1 MAKKISPN
9 DLFTEQDIFKG
20 IRKSAEETIKI
31 MNKLQGELKQ
41 TAQDLKSS
49 IGGTKFDSGKAIKNF
64 TKETKE
70 ALKVQKE
77 YAQTQKVVAQAEQQ
91 RQKAI
96 QQAEVTEQKRN
107 QTKKTELDLARK
119 QQLAKER
126 ENKARERGK
135 KLAQDEA
142 NAYKKLVKATRDL
155 KNQSKDLGAQML
167 ILEQSGK
174 KNTAEYRKLS
184 QEYNKVTRSAKKGDA
199 QLKKLDKTV
208 GDNFRNVGNYRGAI
222 SKLSSVLGTLGIA
235 FGISTVVRGAF
246 NSITSFEDANA
257 KLSATLGTTT
267 SQTQDLQDVQRE
279 LGRTTSFTAG
289 EVAELQVELAKL
301 GFSQDEIKNST
312 EGILLLA
319 KASGTDLANAS
330 EIAGSTLRAFGLETS
345 QTGHLA
351 DVMAKSFSSSALDIT
366 KFKES
371 MKFVAPV
378 SKSANVSLEET
389 TALLSILANNGLKG
403 SQAGTSLKRI
413 MSEMAKTGK
422 PLKEALQDVADAG
435 IDLTSAQDEVGRSA
449 QTSLLILADNIDKI
463 DGFTSKYENAD
474 GSAKAM
480 AETMDNTLSGSIK
493 RLGSAWEGF
502 LLDMNDGTGASN
514 SLREAIDFLSTNLV
528 TIMET
533 VVTLTEIWIK
543 YKAIVTITALQNKL
557 LASGFMQIG
566 KNIGGLKG
574 VIGGI
579 SAGFKQLGQAIMTNI
594 VGIVVV
600 ALAGVYAQY
609 SKVQDILETTTEN
622 QHDLNRAVLE
632 AEQGYKKEQK
642 ELKRVY
648 DALLDTNAG
657 SEERARLI
665 DTINNKYGTTLKNL
679 KDEKKFVDQVTTSY
693 QQQMAT
699 LKEKSKL
706 EIARIKFEKS
716 QGYLAESEIAYD
728 RGREAIK
735 IYRAKYRKTVTGFFR
750 EIGGLFVEN
759 EADLEEQN
767 SALFDV
773 YNSARKS
780 ADAYEKDYLKLQAD
794 FDKGP
799 LSTTTT
805 TTVTGGVPGGGRKKE
820 YDTSIKEF
828 NQYFQDY
835 FAIVKRIEALKEDER
850 KRGAMDIIEG
860 DIQNAVKRATET
872 GEAEVEIIEDQL
884 TKEFNI
890 RIANA
895 EKIAKKEKA
904 QRKATFNQQNRER
917 YSLLKEEYEAKLKAI
932 PVTATAERKELANAI
947 KLRMEQLTAQMLD
960 EQNTIIVA
968 NQETDAKLKANKEKL
983 NDELL
988 DAQNDYNDAI
998 NDGLEEYADNVSN
1011 KNAEELAETKAKND
1025 AIVEAEAE
1033 KWNTLNTF
1041 VQNSAQFFIDQSNR
1055 KIEQIDKEINKAKE
1069 SYDFFKQL
1077 AVNGNIDAKDSLA
1090 EQQRIIDEA
1099 EAKKLKQ
1106 QRIQQA
1112 IELTSSALGTYNNYV
1127 SQGKDDA
1134 LAKTISD
1141 IGLLQTFINS
1151 LPAFYDGTE
1160 DTGANGRGVDGRGG
1174 FNAILHPN
1182 ERVIPK
1188 HLNDQ
1193 LGGLSNEDL
1202 TDIATKYK
1210 LNGLKSDSQV
1220 MSALDLSLLGS
1231 KIDNLTAV
1239 VKDKPE
1245 TNIELGSITQSLVEI
1260 VHKTKRGNTTEFNR
1274 FKVKK

>member
-1 MAKKISPN
+1 
-9 DLFTEQDIFKG
+9 
-20 IRKSAEETIKI
+20 
-31 MNKLQGELKQ
+31 
-41 TAQDLKSS
+41 
-49 IGGTKFDSGKAIKNF
+49 
-64 TKETKE
+64 
-70 ALKVQKE
+70 
-77 YAQTQKVVAQAEQQ
+77 
-91 RQKAI
+91 
-96 QQAEVTEQKRN
+96 
-107 QTKKTELDLARK
+107 
-119 QQLAKER
+119 
-126 ENKARERGK
+126 
-135 KLAQDEA
+135 
-142 NAYKKLVKATRDL
+142 
-155 KNQSKDLGAQML
+155 ML
-167 ILEQSGK
+167 LLEQSGK

-208 GDNFRNVGNYRGAI
+208 GDNFRNVGNYKGAI

-267 SQTQDLQDVQRE
+267 SQTQDLQAVQRE

-345 QTGHLA
+345 ETGHLA

-389 TALLSILANNGLKG
+389 TALLSILANNGVKG

-435 IDLTSAQDEVGRSA
+435 LNLTSAQDEVGRSA
-449 QTSLLILADNIDKI
+449 QTSLLILGDNIDKI
-463 DGFTSKYENAD
+463 DGFTQMYNTAD

-514 SLREAIDFLSTNLV
+514 SLREAIDFLSEN
-528 TIMET
+528 
-533 VVTLTEIWIK
+533 LTEIMS
-543 YKAIVTITALQNKL
+543 VVVTALEIWVKYQLVIK
-557 LASGFMQIG
+557 ASALSTRLMNLEFIKMGR
-566 KNIGGLKG
+566 NIGGLKG
-574 VIGGI
+574 LVQGVRGAFQKLGG
-579 SAGFKQLGQAIMTNI
+579 AIQQNI
-594 VGIVVV
+594 VGLT
-600 ALAGVYAQY
+600 ALVGFNIYNQF
-609 SKVQDILETTTEN
+609 KRINDITASYGQTLGE
-622 QHDLNRAVLE
+622 VS
-632 AEQGYKKEQK
+632 KEQK
-642 ELKRVY
+642 KLTENTEKQKKES
-648 DALLDTNAG
+648 ALLFDELRNGNLTYD
-657 SEERARLI
+657 ERQNVI
-665 DTINNKYGTTLKNL
+665 DKINKQYGTTLKNMEDEVL
-679 KDEKKFVDQVTTSY
+679 FIKQIDDAQKDLIKTLDTKLAFTKAEARVRILSQRKEEIKAELDSISATIEQMGTMDYLVGNLFRFFGATS
-693 QQQMAT
+693 
-699 LKEKSKL
+699 S
-706 EIARIKFEKS
+706 
-716 QGYLAESEIAYD
+716 
-728 RGREAIK
+728 
-735 IYRAKYRKTVTGFFR
+735 V
-750 EIGGLFVEN
+750 
-759 EADLEEQN
+759 DLENQY
-767 SALFDV
+767 SANFQVFLKLLDEV
-773 YNSARKS
+773 EEA
-780 ADAYEKDYLKLQAD
+780 EKDYEKLFKAMA
-794 FDKGP
+794 
-799 LSTTTT
+799 
-805 TTVTGGVPGGGRKKE
+805 VTGSNAGGGAPVPNPPGASSKKK
-820 YDTSIKEF
+820 YNTAIKDF
-828 NQYFQDY
+828 NKYFNDY
-835 FAIVKRIEALKEDER
+835 FAIVKRIDALKEEER

-872 GEAEVEIIEDQL
+872 GEAEVEIIEQQL
-884 TKEFNI
+884 ADEFNI

-895 EKIAKKEKA
+895 EKLAKKEKA
-904 QRKATFNQQNRER
+904 LRKADFDQQNRER
-917 YSLLKEEYEAKLKAI
+917 YALLKADYDAKLKAI
-932 PVTATAERKELANAI
+932 PVTETAKRKELGKNFTTR
-947 KLRMEQLTAQMLD
+947 LRQLEAQMLD

-968 NQETDAKLKANKEKL
+968 NQETDEKLKASKEKL

-988 DAQNDYNDAI
+988 DAQNDYNEAI
-998 NDGLEEYADNVSN
+998 NEGLEEYADNVN
-1011 KNAEELAETKAKND
+1011 EKNEQELTETKAKND
-1025 AIVEAEAE
+1025 AIIEAEAE

-1077 AVNGNIDAKDSLA
+1077 AVNGNIDAKQSLA

-1112 IELTSSALGTYNNYV
+1112 IELTSSALNTYNNYA

-1141 IGLLQTFINS
+1141 IGLLQAFINS

-1193 LGGLSNEDL
+1193 LGGLSNEEL
-1202 TDIATKYK
+1202 TEIATKYK

>member
-20 IRKSAEETIKI
+20 IRKSAEQTIKI

-119 QQLAKER
+119 QQQAKER

-142 NAYKKLVKATRDL
+142 NAYKQLVKATRDL

-167 ILEQSGK
+167 LLEQSGK

-208 GDNFRNVGNYRGAI
+208 GDNFRNVGNYKGAI

-267 SQTQDLQDVQRE
+267 SQTQDLQEVQRE

-389 TALLSILANNGLKG
+389 TALLSILANNGVKG

-422 PLKEALQDVADAG
+422 PLKEALQDVANAG
-435 IDLTSAQDEVGRSA
+435 LDLTSAQDEVGRSA
-449 QTSLLILADNIDKI
+449 QTSLLILGDNIDKI
-463 DGFTSKYENAD
+463 DGFTAKYENAD

-480 AETMDNTLSGSIK
+480 AETMDDTLSGSIK

-609 SKVQDILETTTEN
+609 SKVQDILATTTEN

-632 AEQGYKKEQK
+632 AQQGYKKEKK
-642 ELKRVY
+642 ELKNVY

-665 DTINNKYGTTLKNL
+665 DIINSKYGTTLKNL
-679 KDEKKFVDQVTTSY
+679 KDEKKFNDQVTDSY
-693 QQQMAT
+693 RTQMDV
-699 LKEKSKL
+699 LKQKSIL

-728 RGREAIK
+728 RGFEAIQL
-735 IYRAKYRKTVTGFFR
+735 YRDKYSKTVVGFFR
-750 EIGGLFVEN
+750 EVGGLFVEN

-794 FDKGP
+794 FDNGP

-805 TTVTGGVPGGGRKKE
+805 TTVTGLPGGNSKKE
-820 YDTSIKEF
+820 YDTAIKNF
-828 NQYFQDY
+828 NKYFNDY
-835 FAIVKRIEALKEDER
+835 FAIVKRIDALKEEER
-850 KRGAMDIIEG
+850 QGGAMEIIEG

-872 GEAEVEIIEDQL
+872 GEAEVEIIEKQL
-884 TKEFNI
+884 AEEFNL

-895 EKIAKKEKA
+895 EKLAKKEKA
-904 QRKATFNQQNRER
+904 QRKAEFKQQNVER
-917 YSLLKEEYEAKLKAI
+917 LALLKADYEAKLKAI
-932 PVTATAERKELANAI
+932 PITETAKRNQLNKNFTIRIAELK
-947 KLRMEQLTAQMLD
+947 AQMLD

-983 NDELL
+983 NEELIGL
-988 DAQNDYNDAI
+988 QDDYNNEI

-1011 KNAEELAETKAKND
+1011 KNAEELAETKTKND
-1025 AIVEAEAE
+1025 AIIEAEAE

-1041 VQNSAQFFIDQSNR
+1041 VQNSAQFFVDQSNR

-1127 SQGKDDA
+1127 SQGKDNA

-1210 LNGLKSDSQV
+1210 LNGLKADSQV